1 VIGNANDIGLEV
13 QNCWFRSSESM
24 EKESE
29 GSSSSQTNED
39 KEPDES
45 PPSYQEVL
53 KWQAEHRKPMAVF
66 VDNGS
71 TSVELV
77 EVQSN
82 RAEGVCK
89 KPVASSR
96 ERLGSSVIDI
106 DSIQVEC
113 NITGS
118 IHGSAEIRCLM
129 EEMKNQQKYNSSRQ
143 QGHHQSTIRQIF
155 TVADEWFCTANSL
168 QIGGICIILLFIV
181 VFITGIVSTAL

>member
-1 VIGNANDIGLEV
+1 
-13 QNCWFRSSESM
+13 
-24 EKESE
+24 
-29 GSSSSQTNED
+29 
-39 KEPDES
+39 
-45 PPSYQEVL
+45 
-53 KWQAEHRKPMAVF
+53 
-66 VDNGS
+66 
-71 TSVELV
+71 
-77 EVQSN
+77 VQSN
-82 RAEGVCK
+82 RAAGVFK
-89 KPVASSR
+89 NPVASSR
-96 ERLGSSVIDI
+96 ERLGASVIDI

-129 EEMKNQQKYNSSRQ
+129 EEMKNQQKYNSSRGQ

>member
-1 VIGNANDIGLEV
+1 
-13 QNCWFRSSESM
+13 M
-24 EKESE
+24 EKESKD
-29 GSSSSQTNED
+29 SSSQTEEGQD
-39 KEPDES
+39 LDES

-53 KWQAEHRKPMAVF
+53 KWQAAHRKPIF

-89 KPVASSR
+89 NPVASSR